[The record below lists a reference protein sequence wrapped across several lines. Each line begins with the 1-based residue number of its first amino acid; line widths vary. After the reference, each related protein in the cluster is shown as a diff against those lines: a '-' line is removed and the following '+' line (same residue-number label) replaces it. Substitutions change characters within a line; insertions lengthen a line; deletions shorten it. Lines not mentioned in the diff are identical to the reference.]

1 MNRILVACL
10 LAWLTLPVFAEDSS
24 TTQVAFVCEHGNVK
38 SMMAAAYFNRAAKE
52 RHLPF
57 SAVARGV
64 SVESERAPPAIAAE
78 MKAEGFDVEAFRA
91 AGLASTEFESLDH
104 VVTIGTSLPEES
116 PPLRADVE
124 HWDDVPPASK
134 DYEAAS
140 RALHAHVDDLLR
152 RLTAEQEH
160 SRQP

>member
-1 MNRILVACL
+1 MNRLIAACL
-10 LAWLTLPVFAEDSS
+10 LAWLTFPVFAEDSS
-24 TTQVAFVCEHGNVK
+24 TTRVAFVCEHGNVK
-38 SMMAAAYFNRAAKE
+38 SMMAAAYFNRAAQE

-64 SVESERAPPAIAAE
+64 SVESERAPPAIVAG
-78 MKAEGFDVEAFRA
+78 MKAEGFDVETFRA
-91 AGLASTEFESLDH
+91 VGWTPADVERLER
-104 VVTIGTSLPEES
+104 VVTIGTSLPVQS
-116 PPLRADVE
+116 PTPRADVE
-124 HWDDVPPASK
+124 RWEDVPPASK

-160 SRQP
+160 RKL